1 MKKLLALNGS
11 MRKNGN
17 TSILLQHFLDGAR
30 KNAAGIEEIM
40 AKDASLH
47 YCRGCLRCNLI
58 GRCSI
63 NDDDWQEMSRKILD
77 ANIIAFASPVYFHH
91 VTAALKKI
99 IDRFRS
105 FVNVQIT
112 ESGLQHTP
120 WERWSKDFVVIM
132 CMGSSDNSD
141 ARPAIELFE
150 FIKSVLG
157 TDNRLHVIT
166 ATRLAVINQVLKS
179 REELESLYKKINLPA
194 HLAQEDFVRNKNIL
208 KQCFELGKTL
218 TQ

>member
-30 KNAAGIEEIM
+30 KNAADTEEIM
-40 AKDASLH
+40 VKDINLH

-63 NDDDWQEMSRKILD
+63 NDDDWQEISRKILD
-77 ANIIAFASPVYFHH
+77 ADIIAFASPVYFHH
-91 VTAALKKI
+91 VTAALKKL

-112 ESGLQHTP
+112 ENGLQHTP
-120 WERWSKDFVVIM
+120 WVKWSKDFVVIM

-141 ARPAIELFE
+141 ARPAVELFE
-150 FIKSVLG
+150 FIRSVLG
-157 TDNRLHVIT
+157 ADNRLHVIT
-166 ATRLAVINQVLKS
+166 ATRLAVIYQVLKS
-179 REELESLYKKINLPA
+179 VEELESLYKKINLPA
-194 HLAQEDFVRNKNIL
+194 HLVQEDFIKNKNIL
-208 KQCFELGKTL
+208 KQCYELGKTL
-218 TQ
+218 TH

>member
-1 MKKLLALNGS
+1 MKKVLALNGS

-17 TSILLQHFLDGAR
+17 TSILLQHFLEGAR
-30 KNAAGIEEIM
+30 ENNANTEEIIV
-40 AKDASLH
+40 KDVNLH

-58 GRCSI
+58 GRCSL
-63 NDDDWQEMSRKILD
+63 NDDDWRDISSKILD
-77 ANIIAFASPVYFHH
+77 ADIIAFASPVYFHH
-91 VTAALKKI
+91 VTAALKKL

-105 FVNVQIT
+105 FVDVQIT
-112 ESGLQHTP
+112 ENGLVHTP
-120 WERWSKDFVVIM
+120 WAKWKKDFVVLM
-132 CMGSSDNSD
+132 CMGSSDSSD

-150 FIKSVLG
+150 FIRSVLG
-157 TDNRLHVIT
+157 ADNRLHVIT

-194 HLAQEDFVRNKNIL
+194 HLAQEDFVKNKNTL
-208 KQCFELGKTL
+208 KNCYELGKNL

>member
-1 MKKLLALNGS
+1 MKKLLALNGGT
-11 MRKNGN
+11 RKNGN

-30 KNAAGIEEIM
+30 ENNADTEEIII
-40 AKDASLH
+40 KDINLH

-58 GRCSI
+58 GRCSLD
-63 NDDDWQEMSRKILD
+63 DDDWQEISTKILD
-77 ANIIAFASPVYFHH
+77 ADIIAFASPVYFHH
-91 VTAALKKI
+91 VTSLLKKL

-112 ESGLQHTP
+112 EKGLIHTP
-120 WERWSKDFVVIM
+120 WAKWSKDFVVIM
-132 CMGSSDNSD
+132 CMGSSDSSD

-157 TDNRLHVIT
+157 ADNRLHVIT

-179 REELESLYKKINLPA
+179 VEELGSLYKKINLPA
-194 HLAQEDFVRNKNIL
+194 HLAQEDFVKNKNIL
-208 KQCFELGKTL
+208 KQCYELGKTL